1 MESLRGK
8 VAVIT
13 GGSSGLGLAAA
24 RKFVELGAYVFI
36 TASGQRRLNEAVRS
50 IGKNVTAVEGDAS
63 DLDDLER
70 LFKRVEE
77 EKGRLD
83 VLYATAGLVE
93 PSRLEPSRLGE
104 IDAEIFQRIFDVNV
118 KAPFFAVQ
126 KATPLIRDGGS
137 IILDGSLAGTEA
149 PDALLAHTAKAAVDS
164 FLRSWVQ
171 EFKARRI
178 RVNTVTPGPMEVVA
192 LDASDGREVGSGRT
206 DLVATIPLGRL
217 GRPDDVAA
225 AVAFLASD
233 ASSYINGIDLRV
245 DGGLASAEIQ
255 DNTGQPG
262 LRFDG
267 VVEAVLFL
275 ASDESGHLSGAT
287 LKVDGKRSGRQH

>member
-24 RKFVELGAYVFI
+24 RKFVDLGAYVFI

-104 IDAEIFQRIFDVNV
+104 IDAELFQRIFDVNV

-149 PDALLAHTAKAAVDS
+149 SDALLAHTAKAAVDS

-192 LDASDGREVGSGRT
+192 LDASDGREAESGRT

-255 DNTGQPG
+255 DHTGQPG
-262 LRFDG
+262 LRFDD